1 MDRPRQLIF
10 ILAFSL
16 LSLVLC
22 FSAAQAEDFILGSED
37 VIQVS
42 IWGNPEL
49 GVTVPVRPD
58 GKISL
63 PLGGD
68 IQAAGKTPSELREA
82 IAEELKSYIKT
93 PSVSVVVMEVN
104 SPRIYLIGNS
114 GEAGVITLRSEMTI
128 LQLLARLGTIGEL
141 DLERVYIIRNHKRLD
156 FDLRELVEKGL
167 AEKNILL
174 QAGDI
179 ISIPDAFANRI
190 TVLGEVTTPGNI
202 PFRADLTLVDALV
215 ESGWVTEFANLKRVF
230 VVRGSGSEQKTFEVN
245 VALIQKGEKLE
256 TNMKLTPGDLVI
268 VKARLF

>member
-1 MDRPRQLIF
+1 MEKPKQLF
-10 ILAFSL
+10 IPVFCLFVL
-16 LSLVLC
+16 LLYAGTAWSD
-22 FSAAQAEDFILGSED
+22 EFILGSED

-68 IQAAGKTPSELREA
+68 IQAAGKTPSQLRKA

-104 SPRIYLIGNS
+104 SPRIYLIGNV
-114 GEAGVITLRSEMTI
+114 GEAGVITLRSQMTI
-128 LQLLARLGTIGEL
+128 LQLLARLGGAIGDL
-141 DLERVYIIRNHKRLD
+141 DLERVYIIRDNKRLD
-156 FDLRELVEKGL
+156 LDLRELVEKGL

-190 TVLGEVTTPGNI
+190 TVLGEVATPGNI
-202 PFRADLTLVDALV
+202 QFRAGLTLIDALI
-215 ESGWVTEFANLKRVF
+215 ESGWVTEFANLKKVL
-230 VVRGSGSEQKTFEVN
+230 VIRGTGSEQKTFEIN
-245 VALIQKGEKLE
+245 VALIKKGEKLE
-256 TNMKLTPGDLVI
+256 TNLQLVPGDLII
-268 VKARLF
+268 VKERMF

>member
-1 MDRPRQLIF
+1 MDRLRQFF

-16 LSLVLC
+16 LLLFLD
-22 FSAAQAEDFILGSED
+22 FSAAKAEDFIFGAED

-68 IQAAGKTPSELREA
+68 IQAAGKTPSQLREA
-82 IAEELKSYIKT
+82 IAEELKRYIKT

-104 SPRIYLIGNS
+104 SPKIYLIGNS

-128 LQLLARLGTIGEL
+128 LQLLARLGTIGDL
-141 DLERVYIIRNHKRLD
+141 DLERVYIIRDHKRLD
-156 FDLRELVEKGL
+156 LDLRELVEKGL
-167 AEKNILL
+167 AEQDILL

-179 ISIPDAFANRI
+179 IRIPNAFANRI
-190 TVLGEVTTPGNI
+190 TVLGEVNTPGNI
-202 PFRADLTLVDALV
+202 QFRPDLTLVDVLV
-215 ESGWVTEFANLKRVF
+215 ESGWVTEFANLKKVL
-230 VVRGSGSEQKTFEVN
+230 VLRGVGSEQEIFEIN
-245 VALIQKGEKLE
+245 VALIKKGEKLE
-256 TNMKLTPGDLVI
+256 TNMKLVPGDLVI
-268 VKARLF
+268 VKERMF

>member
-1 MDRPRQLIF
+1 MNRSRQFF
-10 ILAFSL
+10 ISALCL
-16 LSLVLC
+16 LVLLAC
-22 FSAAQAEDFILGSED
+22 AGTARSEDFVLGSED

-49 GVTVPVRPD
+49 GITVPVRPD

-68 IQAAGKTPSELREA
+68 IQAAGKTPSQLREA

-128 LQLLARLGTIGEL
+128 LQLLARLGAIGDL
-141 DLERVYIIRNHKRLD
+141 DLERVYIIRDNKRLD
-156 FDLRELVEKGL
+156 LDLRELVEKGL

-202 PFRADLTLVDALV
+202 SFRPDLTLVDALV
-215 ESGWVTEFANLKRVF
+215 ESGWVTEFASLKRVL
-230 VVRGSGSEQKTFEVN
+230 VLRGLGSEQKTFEIN

-256 TNMKLTPGDLVI
+256 TNMKLAPGDLVI